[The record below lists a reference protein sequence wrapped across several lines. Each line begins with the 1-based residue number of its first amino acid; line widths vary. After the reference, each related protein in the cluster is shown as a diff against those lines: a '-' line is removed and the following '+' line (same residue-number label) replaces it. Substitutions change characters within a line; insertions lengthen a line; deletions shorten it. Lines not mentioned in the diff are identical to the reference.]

1 MQRLLFEE
9 AWDRTISQKDR
20 EEIERIFQDVVLNLD
35 MGVTFTT
42 VRIAV
47 NHKVERLVTSIIHN
61 RTEQTLIFENTILE
75 IWVGDKRLAEHN
87 FTYPTLQVPPK
98 TSMPWTFIFPETVE
112 VPTDQ
117 ATFKLKKEK

>member
-1 MQRLLFEE
+1 MQRLVLEE

-20 EEIERIFQDVVLNLD
+20 EEIERIFQDVVLNLN

-47 NHKVERLVTSIIHN
+47 NHKDERLVTSIIHN
-61 RTEQTLIFENTILE
+61 RTEQTLIFENTTLE
-75 IWVGDKRLAEHN
+75 IWVGDNRLAKHT

-98 TSMPWTFIFPETVE
+98 TSVPWTFIFPETIE
-112 VPTDQ
+112 LPTNH
-117 ATFKLKKEK
+117 ATLKLKKEK